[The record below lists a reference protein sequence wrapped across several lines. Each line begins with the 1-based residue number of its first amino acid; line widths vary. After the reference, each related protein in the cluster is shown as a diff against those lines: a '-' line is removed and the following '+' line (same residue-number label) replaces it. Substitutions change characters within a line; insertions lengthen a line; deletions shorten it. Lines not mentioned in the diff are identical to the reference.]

1 MAGIKK
7 LTTRIINKHATAEV
21 WYRSN
26 FKPLQAEVIIYDP
39 GFDPKDGRTHTCER
53 QKIGDGTHT
62 VNELPFVDEKIAV
75 VTKTTSATEVVTSVS
90 NPTYVGARYT
100 APSMG
105 QTFVDNTLTV
115 TFDAGS
121 YTPATLTLG
130 EVETATV
137 SYLTNVAVDIDT
149 PHHTENNQ

>member
-21 WYRSN
+21 WHKSN

-39 GFDPKDGRTHTCER
+39 GYDPRDGKTYTCER

-62 VNELPFVDEKIAV
+62 VNELPFADEKRAV
-75 VTKTTSATEVVTSVS
+75 VTKSETATEVVTSVGS
-90 NPTYVGARYT
+90 PTYVSASYT

-105 QTFVDNTLTV
+105 QLFADNTLTV

-121 YTPATLTLG
+121 YTPATLTPG
-130 EVETATV
+130 TVETSTV
-137 SYLTNVAVDIDT
+137 RYLSDVTVDVET
-149 PHHTENNQ
+149 PHYTEEN